1 MSQMSERNETDTKFV
16 SYTHIYTYIYIHIYI
31 PHHPQVNMYIFTIV
45 RTRTCYYTTIAC
57 GKVILK
63 KSKRMRK
70 EKTDRDPD
78 LEVSDHD
85 HR

>member
-1 MSQMSERNETDTKFV
+1 MNVPDVRQERDRHQVCEL
-16 SYTHIYTYIYIHIYI
+16 YTYIYIHIYI

-78 LEVSDHD
+78 LEVSGHD